1 MNIENI
7 LGYGFIG
14 LAFLLAFLAFK
25 LLTKEQKMQPPRGSM
40 IISIFVFM
48 FFSLVLAGGG
58 TFLEYKGNQYKIRL
72 EALADI
78 LDEKIK
84 QEADNS
90 GSQVIKSLV
99 NQLEEQLN
107 QARADGLID

>member
-14 LAFLLAFLAFK
+14 LAFLLAFLAFN
-25 LLTKEQKMQPPRGSM
+25 LLAKEQKNVSPRGSM
-40 IISIFVFM
+40 ITSIFVFM
-48 FFSLVLAGGG
+48 LFSLVLAGGG
-58 TFLEYKGNQYKIRL
+58 IFLEYKDNQYKIRL
-72 EALADI
+72 EAISDI

-84 QEADNS
+84 HEAENS
-90 GSQVIKSLV
+90 ESQVIKSLV

-107 QARADGLID
+107 KARADGLVE